1 MKTLFSFFFSLLL
14 SVSTRDIA
22 AQGSV
27 PGYHDPALS
36 RNKLLREQQG
46 EGVYKLIGAYKV
58 KGISYLFGQKLV
70 ADFFSVKETAANVNI
85 NYDTYNQEIEFFSTE
100 SPAKPLVKTPGDIDS
115 FVVKPQADAG
125 INEELHFIYG
135 PLAGSSEKA
144 YFQVITSGK
153 RFSLYK
159 RYKSELGYV
168 SDNYIQSELRQ
179 FDMLSDY
186 FYYDAVTKKMKKI
199 KLNLSNVTKEFKSV
213 KDVSGIA
220 TNDDFTSDPEGAMRK
235 IFAVLNEG

>member
-1 MKTLFSFFFSLLL
+1 MKTFLIFPFSLLL
-14 SVSTRDIA
+14 SVCFQEIA

-46 EGVYKLIGAYKV
+46 EGVYKLIGTYKV
-58 KGISYLFGQKLV
+58 KGISYLFGQKLT
-70 ADFFSVKETAANVNI
+70 ADIFSATETGKSISI
-85 NYDTYNQEIEFFSTE
+85 NYDTYNQEIEFFTAENS
-100 SPAKPLVKTPGDIDS
+100 AKSLVKTPGDIDS
-115 FVVKPQADAG
+115 FTVKPNNDAG
-125 INEELHFIYG
+125 ITREMHFIYG

-144 YFQVITSGK
+144 YFQVLARGK

-186 FYYDAVTKKMKKI
+186 FYYDAITKKMKKI
-199 KLNLSNVTKEFKSV
+199 KLNLSNVSKEFKSV
-213 KDVSGIA
+213 KDISGIA
-220 TNDDFTSDPEGAMRK
+220 TNDDFTSDPESAMQK

>member
-1 MKTLFSFFFSLLL
+1 MKVFCSSLFSLLFSL
-14 SVSTRDIA
+14 SIQDIV

-46 EGVYKLIGAYKV
+46 EGVYKLIGTYKV

-70 ADFFSVKETAANVNI
+70 ANIYSEKETAANVSI
-85 NYDTYNQEIEFFSTE
+85 NYDTYSQEIEFFSAE
-100 SPAKPLVKTPGDIDS
+100 SPAKPLVKAPGDIDS
-115 FVVKPQADAG
+115 FVVKPLEDAG

-186 FYYDAVTKKMKKI
+186 FYFDAVTKKMKKI
-199 KLNLSNVTKEFKSV
+199 KLNLSNVSKEFKAV
-213 KDVSGIA
+213 KDISGVA
-220 TNDDFTSDPEGAMRK
+220 TNDDFSNDPENAMKK
-235 IFAVLNEG
+235 IFAELNKE

>member
-1 MKTLFSFFFSLLL
+1 MRMIYVAFFSLCLFAIMGE
-14 SVSTRDIA
+14 TA

-46 EGVYKLIGAYKV
+46 EGVYKLVGTYKV
-58 KGISYLFGQKLV
+58 KGISYLFGQKLI
-70 ADFFSVKETAANVNI
+70 ADIFSVKETAGNVSI
-85 NYDTYNQEIEFFSTE
+85 NYDTYNQEIEFFSAE
-100 SPAKPLVKTPGDIDS
+100 NPATPLVKAPGEIDS

-125 INEELHFIYG
+125 INEELRFVYG
-135 PLAGSSEKA
+135 PLAGSTEKA
-144 YFQVITSGK
+144 YFQVIARGSK
-153 RFSLYK
+153 YNLYK

-186 FYYDAVTKKMKKI
+186 FYYDVSAKKFKKI
-199 KLNLSNVTKEFKSV
+199 KLNLSSAAKEFKAV
-213 KDVSGIA
+213 RDISGIA
-220 TNDDFTSDPEGAMRK
+220 TNDDFNSDPENAMRK
-235 IFAVLNEG
+235 IFALLNEG

>member
-1 MKTLFSFFFSLLL
+1 MKAIFFSLFFF
-14 SVSTRDIA
+14 VSILEITG
-22 AQGSV
+22 QSSV

-70 ADFFSVKETAANVNI
+70 ADIFSVKETATNVNI
-85 NYDTYNQEIEFFSTE
+85 HYDTYNQEIEFFSAGN
-100 SPAKPLVKTPGDIDS
+100 PARPLVKAPGEIDS
-115 FVVKPQADAG
+115 FIVKPQADAG
-125 INEELHFIYG
+125 INDELRFIYG
-135 PLAGSSEKA
+135 PLAGSTEKA
-144 YFQVITSGK
+144 YFQVIARGS
-153 RFSLYK
+153 RYILYK

-199 KLNLSNVTKEFKSV
+199 KLNLSNVSKEFKAV
-213 KDVSGIA
+213 KDINGIA
-220 TNDDFTSDPEGAMRK
+220 TNDDFTNDPEGAMKK
-235 IFAVLNEG
+235 IFTVLNEG

>member
-1 MKTLFSFFFSLLL
+1 MKTIFFSFFLFL
-14 SVSTRDIA
+14 SILEIA
-22 AQGSV
+22 GQSSV

-46 EGVYKLIGAYKV
+46 EGVYKLIGTYKV

-70 ADFFSVKETAANVNI
+70 ADIFSVQETAANVNI
-85 NYDTYNQEIEFFSTE
+85 HYDTYNQEIEFFSAGN
-100 SPAKPLVKTPGDIDS
+100 PARPLVKAPGEIDS

-125 INEELHFIYG
+125 INDELRFIYG
-135 PLAGSSEKA
+135 PLAGSTEKA
-144 YFQVITSGK
+144 YFQVIARGS
-153 RFSLYK
+153 RYSLYK

-199 KLNLSNVTKEFKSV
+199 KLNLSNVSKEFKAV
-213 KDVSGIA
+213 KDINGIA
-220 TNDDFTSDPEGAMRK
+220 TNDDFTNDPEGAMKK
-235 IFAVLNEG
+235 IFTVLNEG